1 MLENPRSIIVLN
13 QVKSCHS
20 ELNRYIED
28 TEQWINKSSQQG
40 AVIKMRI
47 AQIFAFFAEIC
58 LIKKRKRSEDDYYS
72 GSDEEEEEEDEPM
85 EEPEEEAVINLNN

>member
-28 TEQWINKSSQQG
+28 TEQWINKSSQHG
-40 AVIKMRI
+40 AVIKMRV

-85 EEPEEEAVINLNN
+85 EEPEEEAIINLNN